1 MIEKT
6 VLGMWDIKSFL
17 EEPNL
22 NGIIREVFSENVNLK
37 WLSVREN
44 A

>member
-1 MIEKT
+1 M
-6 VLGMWDIKSFL
+6 GDIKSFL

-22 NGIIREVFSENVNLK
+22 NRIIREVFFENVNLR
-37 WLSVREN
+37 WLSLRED